1 MQKFFR
7 WTIFVILASSGLFPG
22 CKKESPVVLEERE
35 LLIRCD
41 DAGMNHAVNMA
52 LRKVISSGITFSTS
66 LMVTCPWYQEAV
78 EILRQNPQVSV
89 GIHLTLN
96 AEWKYYRWGPV
107 SGRTIVPSLVDS
119 LGYFFPSRKLLYDH
133 SPNTD
138 EVKAEIQ
145 AQIERGLST
154 GLKIDYLDYHMGTAV
169 SRLEWRELVEEFAR
183 QYGLGISRYFG
194 EQDMSGVYAVPV
206 MAKTDSLVSQIPII
220 PAGIVNLL
228 VSHIGL
234 DTPEMSAL
242 VDLNEGGLPDM
253 SKHRQAELLALT
265 SREFSNALQKNNIK
279 TITYQDLINQ
289 IGLQNMKRPA
299 VEY

>member
-1 MQKFFR
+1 MQNFIK
-7 WTIFVILASSGLFPG
+7 WILCLALIMASLLTG
-22 CKKESPVVLEERE
+22 CQTQKPIPMETRKI
-35 LLIRCD
+35 LIRCD

-52 LRKVISSGITFSTS
+52 LQEVISAGMPFSAS

-89 GIHLTLN
+89 GVHLTLN

-107 SGRTIVPSLVDS
+107 SGRTIVASLVDS
-119 LGYFFPSRKLLYDH
+119 QGYFLPSRKLLYDQN
-133 SPNTD
+133 PQTE
-138 EVKAEIQ
+138 EVKKEIQ
-145 AQIERGLST
+145 AQIERALGT

-169 SRLEWRELVEEFAR
+169 SRLEWRKLVEEFAR

-194 EQDMSGVYAVPV
+194 EQDMPGVYAVPV
-206 MAKTDSLVSQIPII
+206 TAKTDSLVSQIPDI

-234 DTPEMSAL
+234 DTPEMRAL
-242 VDLNEGGLPDM
+242 VDLNEGGLIDM
-253 SKHRQAELLALT
+253 SKHRQAEVLALT
-265 SREFSNALQKNNIK
+265 SEEFLNALNKNNIK
-279 TITYQDLINQ
+279 TITYRDLIYQ